1 MVSESSCHCHKFNE
15 LSNEGTFDDEMVRGD
30 VNDVVEDVVVE
41 TAVIVVMVE
50 VVDVVVDPVKGVVV
64 VVEAIVIS
72 LKLSCH
78 CHKDGNPN

>member
-1 MVSESSCHCHKFNE
+1 VEFEFRSVIEPK
-15 LSNEGTFDDEMVRGD
+15 LSLQDHSPIVEVGITTRG
-30 VNDVVEDVVVE
+30 VVV
-41 TAVIVVMVE
+41 VV
-50 VVDVVVDPVKGVVV
+50 VVDVVVEVV